1 MTGPT
6 QVSAVTQCPHCNA
19 KFRVRPEQV
28 KLHAGLVRCGACRGI
43 FDAVEHLIEGTLP
56 TVDPIN
62 EHGEVTPPQ
71 TIIQGMPAMTQSAEP
86 PERREGTVPEPGDGS
101 QTQAAASMWKLR
113 AGAESKTTQGQ
124 NAAVTSASSQSL
136 EIRNM
141 DADERQADAPPP
153 GALNSYRWRPAPQT
167 SLPAMRWV
175 YALLCLFSVIAL
187 AAQATYFF
195 RDEIASRVPQMAPGL
210 VAACTY
216 LDCRLQPLRR
226 GESLGFIGTE
236 LAADPAHKGLLI
248 FTATLRNSGATAV
261 AYPHLVL
268 SLDGLGGEMVVRRVF
283 TPAEFAPATASLV
296 RGLEAGAEIEVKLY
310 LDASQTNVVGFK
322 VDHAYL

>member
-1 MTGPT
+1 MTVPT

-56 TVDPIN
+56 SVDPID

-71 TIIQGMPAMTQSAEP
+71 TIIQGMPAMTQSVETPEAAE
-86 PERREGTVPEPGDGS
+86 
-101 QTQAAASMWKLR
+101 AAAADGTASLWKAR
-113 AGAESKTTQGQ
+113 TGAESRLTQGS
-124 NAAVTSASSQSL
+124 ASALTSAGVD
-136 EIRNM
+136 EPRIRNP
-141 DADERQADAPPP
+141 DAQARPGDDAAQP
-153 GALNSYRWRPAPQT
+153 GALNNYRWRPPPSASST
-167 SLPAMRWV
+167 LMGWV
-175 YALLCLFSVIAL
+175 YGLLCLLAVVGL
-187 AAQATYFF
+187 AAQGTYFF
-195 RDEIASRVPQMAPGL
+195 RDEIASRVPQLAPSL
-210 VAACTY
+210 VTACTY
-216 LDCRLQPLRR
+216 LDCRLQPPKR
-226 GESLGFIGTE
+226 GESLGFVGTD
-236 LAADPAHKGLLI
+236 LAADPAHRGLLI

-268 SLDGLGGEMVVRRVF
+268 SLDGLGGELVVRRVF
-283 TPAEFAPATASLV
+283 APAEFAPANASLL

>member
-1 MTGPT
+1 MTVPT

-56 TVDPIN
+56 SVDPID
-62 EHGEVTPPQ
+62 EHGEVTPPH
-71 TIIQGMPAMTQSAEP
+71 TIVQGMPAMTQSAEAA
-86 PERREGTVPEPGDGS
+86 EHREAESVSKADD
-101 QTQAAASMWKLR
+101 AAVAASMWKTR
-113 AGAESKTTQGQ
+113 GGAESKITQGQ
-124 NAAVTSASSQSL
+124 TAPITSAGGESI

-141 DADERQADAPPP
+141 DADERRSDDAAQP
-153 GALNSYRWRPAPQT
+153 AAMNSYRWRPQPQAN
-167 SLPAMRWV
+167 SPAMRWV
-175 YALLCLFSVIAL
+175 YALLCLIGVVGL

-195 RDEIASRVPQMAPGL
+195 RDEIASRVPQMAPSL
-210 VAACTY
+210 VTACTY
-216 LDCRLQPLRR
+216 LDCRLQPPKR
-226 GESLGFIGTE
+226 GESLGFVGTD

-283 TPAEFAPATASLV
+283 TPAEFAPATASLA
-296 RGLEAGAEIEVKLY
+296 RGLDAGAEIEVKLY
-310 LDASQTNVVGFK
+310 LDASQTNIVGFK